1 MAAPRPCA
9 ILTAM
14 VSMETLVSLC
24 KRRGFVF
31 QSSEIYGGTGSCW
44 DYGPLG
50 VELKNKIKRVWWRDF
65 VQRRP
70 DMLGLDA
77 SILMHPTVWK
87 ASGHVDN
94 FTDPMVD
101 CRECRHRFRAD
112 QLAETPWVHY
122 CPATKGNKFTIPAGE
137 VCSHCG
143 AVRTLCPDCGKG
155 ELTPP
160 RQFNLMFKTLMGP
173 VEEDAAVTYLRPET
187 AQGIFV
193 NFDNVLQSMR
203 RKLPFGI
210 GQIGKAFRNEI
221 TPGNF
226 IFRTR
231 EFEQMEIEYFVNPH
245 EMVEGRPAD
254 EYWHDRWIEDCLAWF
269 HRYGIQSDNLR
280 LHEHAR
286 DELAHYAKRTADVQY
301 RFPIGWSELMGI
313 ANRTDFDLKQHA
325 KFSGKALTYF
335 DEERKE
341 HVVPYVIE
349 PSAGVDRALLAFLAD
364 AYREEEVR
372 GEKRVVLRLHPELA
386 PVSVAVL
393 PLLKKRDDIVRTA
406 HAIRDEL
413 SRDLTAVYDD
423 TAAIGRLYRR
433 QDEVGT
439 PYCVTVDVQT
449 VGDTDKGES
458 ADGKVTIRD
467 RDSMEQMRVEATR
480 LGRVIGDLLGG
491 TAWADVAAGAGRP

>member
-1 MAAPRPCA
+1 
-9 ILTAM
+9 
-14 VSMETLVSLC
+14 
-24 KRRGFVF
+24 
-31 QSSEIYGGTGSCW
+31 
-44 DYGPLG
+44 
-50 VELKNKIKRVWWRDF
+50 
-65 VQRRP
+65 
-70 DMLGLDA
+70 
-77 SILMHPTVWK
+77 
-87 ASGHVDN
+87 
-94 FTDPMVD
+94 
-101 CRECRHRFRAD
+101 
-112 QLAETPWVHY
+112 
-122 CPATKGNKFTIPAGE
+122 
-137 VCSHCG
+137 
-143 AVRTLCPDCGKG
+143 
-155 ELTPP
+155 
-160 RQFNLMFKTLMGP
+160 MFKTLMGP

-221 TPGNF
+221 TPGHF

-245 EMVEGRPAD
+245 ETVEGRPAD

-269 HRYGIQSDNLR
+269 RRYGIQSDNLR

-372 GEKRVVLRLHPELA
+372 GEKRVVLRFHPELA

-413 SRDLTAVYDD
+413 SRDLTVVYDD

-449 VGDTDKGES
+449 VGDTDKGEP

-467 RDSMEQMRVEATR
+467 RDSMEQIRVEAAR
-480 LGRVIGDLLGG
+480 LGQVIGDLLGG
-491 TAWADVAAGAGRP
+491 TAWSEVAAGAGRS

>member
-1 MAAPRPCA
+1 MSVTMDA
-9 ILTAM
+9 
-14 VSMETLVSLC
+14 LVSLS
-24 KRRGFVF
+24 KRRGFIF
-31 QSSEIYGGTGSCW
+31 QSSEIYGGAGSCW

-50 VELKNKIKRVWWRDF
+50 VELKQNIKRVWWRDY

-70 DMLGLDA
+70 DMMGLDA

-101 CRECRHRFRAD
+101 CLECRRRFRAD
-112 QLAETPWVHY
+112 KVDETPWVHY
-122 CPATKGNKFTIPAGE
+122 CPATKGIKF
-137 VCSHCG
+137 
-143 AVRTLCPDCGKG
+143 
-155 ELTPP
+155 
-160 RQFNLMFKTLMGP
+160 
-173 VEEDAAVTYLRPET
+173 
-187 AQGIFV
+187 
-193 NFDNVLQSMR
+193 
-203 RKLPFGI
+203 
-210 GQIGKAFRNEI
+210 
-221 TPGNF
+221 
-226 IFRTR
+226 
-231 EFEQMEIEYFVNPH
+231 FVNPL
-245 EMVEGRPAD
+245 ETVDGRPAD
-254 EYWHDRWIEDCLAWF
+254 EYWHERWIEDSMAWF
-269 HRYGIQSDNLR
+269 RRYGLSEENLR
-280 LHEHAR
+280 LREHAA
-286 DELAHYAKRTADVQY
+286 DELAHYAKRTADIEY
-301 RFPIGWSELMGI
+301 HFPIGWSELMGI

-386 PVSVAVL
+386 PLKVAVL

-413 SRDLTAVYDD
+413 SKDWSVVYDD

-449 VGDTDKGES
+449 VGDQAKGEVG
-458 ADGKVTIRD
+458 DGKVTIRD
-467 RDSMEQMRVEATR
+467 RDSMEQIRVPLDS
-480 LGRVIGDLLGG
+480 LGSVFRELLGG
-491 TAWADVAAGAGRP
+491 SAWASVAGRFERKGDGTGA